1 MAYQETTTTGYGTRL
16 KNSLGGI
23 GTGFLLFLAGTAL
36 LWWNE
41 GRAVKTDKMLNEAEG
56 VTVEMEDVSKID
68 PEFEGK
74 LIHATA
80 FANTKD
86 SLSDPLFN
94 IGATAI
100 GIQRQVEYYQWVE
113 HASSQ
118 SKDKFGGK
126 QETVTT
132 YTYSREWTNKPQRS
146 ETFHDPAYQNKNY
159 TLYQAENF
167 DQLAETVM
175 FGAYKLNDYMKNA
188 IRNTQPIDLVFDQ
201 KQLETWNR
209 DCERIFVRN
218 TGQRAIGDIVSE
230 RVKQAVS
237 NATKTTTTT
246 TNDTLKKNSLQ
257 KDTVIA
263 PAPNKKDLDYIHVNA
278 NVLYFGESPN
288 SPQVGDVRITF
299 TKTMPANVSIIAK
312 VAGET
317 FAQFKAKNGKTFQA
331 LSMGSKTAEE
341 MYASGHA
348 SNNMWLW
355 ILRILGILMICG
367 GLRGIFGIL
376 VTVLKVIPFLANIVG
391 WGVSL
396 VCNVIGVAWSL
407 IIIAIAWIFYRPL
420 LGILLLAIAG
430 FLVWVFAFKG
440 KDKLKDL
447 ANRNKNTQV

>member
-23 GTGFLLFLAGTAL
+23 GTGLLLFVAGTAL

-74 LIHATA
+74 LVHATA
-80 FANTKD
+80 FANTTD
-86 SLSDPLFN
+86 SLSDPNFN
-94 IGATAI
+94 VGATAI
-100 GIQRQVEYYQWVE
+100 GIQRKVEYFQWVE

-126 QETVTT
+126 EETVTT
-132 YTYSREWTNKPQRS
+132 YTYSKEWTSRPQSS

-159 TLYQAENF
+159 SLFQSENF
-167 DQLAETVM
+167 DKSAENVR
-175 FGAYKLNDYMKNA
+175 FGAYKLNSYQIGA
-188 IRNTQPIDLVFDQ
+188 ISNTQPLDLNIDQ
-201 KQLETWNR
+201 KQLETWNKE
-209 DCERIFVRN
+209 CERIFVRN

-246 TNDTLKKNSLQ
+246 NDSLKKDSVQ
-257 KDTVIA
+257 QDTIVA
-263 PAPNKKDLDYIHVNA
+263 APNKKDLDYVHMNG
-278 NVLYFGESPN
+278 NVLYFGESPS

-317 FAQFKAKNGKTFQA
+317 FTQFKAKNGKTFQA
-331 LSMGSKTAEE
+331 LSMGNKTAAE
-341 MYASGHA
+341 MYESGHA

-355 ILRILGILMICG
+355 ILRILGVLMICG
-367 GLRGIFGIL
+367 GLKGIFGIL
-376 VTVLKVIPFLANIVG
+376 ITVLKVIPFVANIVG
-391 WGVSL
+391 WGVNL
-396 VCNVIGVAWSL
+396 VCNVVGIAWSL

-420 LGILLLAIAG
+420 LAIALLAIAG
-430 FLVWVFAFKG
+430 FLIWVFAFKG
-440 KDKLKDL
+440 KDKLKEM
-447 ANRNKNTQV
+447 AHRNKASQI

>member
-23 GTGFLLFLAGTAL
+23 GTGFLLFVAGTAL

-74 LIHATA
+74 LVHATA
-80 FANTKD
+80 FANTTD
-86 SLSDPLFN
+86 SLSDPNFN
-94 IGATAI
+94 VGATAI
-100 GIQRQVEYYQWVE
+100 GIQRKVEYYQWVE

-132 YTYSREWTNKPQRS
+132 YTYSKEWTSRPQSS

-159 TLYQAENF
+159 SLFQSENAEQRAEN
-167 DQLAETVM
+167 VR
-175 FGAYKLNDYMKNA
+175 FGAYKLNNYQIGA
-188 IRNTQPIDLVFDQ
+188 ISNTQPLDLNIDQ
-201 KQLETWNR
+201 KQLETWNKE
-209 DCERIFVRN
+209 CERIFVRN

-246 TNDTLKKNSLQ
+246 NDSLKKDSVQ
-257 KDTVIA
+257 QDTIVA
-263 PAPNKKDLDYIHVNA
+263 APNKKDLDYVHMNA
-278 NVLYFGESPN
+278 NVLYFGESPS

-317 FAQFKAKNGKTFQA
+317 FTQFKAKNGKTFQA
-331 LSMGSKTAEE
+331 LSMGSKTAAE
-341 MYASGHA
+341 MYESGHA

-355 ILRILGILMICG
+355 ILRILGVMMICG
-367 GLRGIFGIL
+367 GLKGIFGIL
-376 VTVLKVIPFLANIVG
+376 ITVLKVIPFVANIAG
-391 WGVSL
+391 WGVNL
-396 VCNVIGVAWSL
+396 VCNVVGIAWSL

-420 LGILLLAIAG
+420 LAIALLAIAG
-430 FLVWVFAFKG
+430 FLIWVFAFKG
-440 KDKLKDL
+440 KDKLKEM
-447 ANRNKNTQV
+447 ANRNKATQI

>member
-23 GTGFLLFLAGTAL
+23 GTGFLLFVAGTAL

-74 LIHATA
+74 LVHATA
-80 FANTKD
+80 FANTTD
-86 SLSDPLFN
+86 SLSDPNFN
-94 IGATAI
+94 VGATAI
-100 GIQRQVEYYQWVE
+100 GIQRKVEYFQWVE

-126 QETVTT
+126 EETVTT
-132 YTYSREWTNKPQRS
+132 YTYSKEWTSRPQSS

-159 TLYQAENF
+159 SLFQSENFEKSAEN
-167 DQLAETVM
+167 VR
-175 FGAYKLNDYMKNA
+175 FGAYKLNSYQIGA
-188 IRNTQPIDLVFDQ
+188 ISNTQPLDLNIDQ
-201 KQLETWNR
+201 KQLETWNKE
-209 DCERIFVRN
+209 CERIFVRN

-246 TNDTLKKNSLQ
+246 NDSLKKDSVQ
-257 KDTVIA
+257 QDTIVA
-263 PAPNKKDLDYIHVNA
+263 APNKKDLDYVHMNG
-278 NVLYFGESPN
+278 NVLYFGESPS

-317 FAQFKAKNGKTFQA
+317 FTQFKAKNGKTFQA
-331 LSMGSKTAEE
+331 LSMGNKTAAE
-341 MYASGHA
+341 MYESGHA

-355 ILRILGILMICG
+355 ILRILGVLMICG
-367 GLRGIFGIL
+367 GLKGIFGIL
-376 VTVLKVIPFLANIVG
+376 ITVLKVIPFVANIVG
-391 WGVSL
+391 WGVNL
-396 VCNVIGVAWSL
+396 VCNVVGIAWSL

-420 LGILLLAIAG
+420 LAIALLAIAG
-430 FLVWVFAFKG
+430 FLIWVFAFKG
-440 KDKLKDL
+440 KDKLKEM
-447 ANRNKNTQV
+447 AHRNKASQI

>member
-23 GTGFLLFLAGTAL
+23 GTGFLLFVAGTAL

-68 PEFEGK
+68 PEYEGK
-74 LIHATA
+74 LVHATA
-80 FANTKD
+80 FANTTD
-86 SLSDPLFN
+86 SLSDPNFN
-94 IGATAI
+94 VGATAI
-100 GIQRQVEYYQWVE
+100 GIQRKVEYFQWVE

-126 QETVTT
+126 EETVTT
-132 YTYSREWTNKPQRS
+132 YTYSKEWTSRPQSS

-159 TLYQAENF
+159 SLFQSENF
-167 DQLAETVM
+167 DKSAENVR
-175 FGAYKLNDYMKNA
+175 FGAYKLNSYQIGA
-188 IRNTQPIDLVFDQ
+188 ISNTQPLDLNIDQ
-201 KQLETWNR
+201 KQLETWNKE
-209 DCERIFVRN
+209 CERIFVRN

-246 TNDTLKKNSLQ
+246 NDSLKKDSVQ
-257 KDTVIA
+257 QDTIVA
-263 PAPNKKDLDYIHVNA
+263 APNKKDLDYVHMNG
-278 NVLYFGESPN
+278 NVLYFGESPS

-317 FAQFKAKNGKTFQA
+317 FTQFKAKNGKTFQA
-331 LSMGSKTAEE
+331 LSMGNKTAAE
-341 MYASGHA
+341 MYESGHA

-355 ILRILGILMICG
+355 ILRILGVLMICG
-367 GLRGIFGIL
+367 GLKGIFGIL
-376 VTVLKVIPFLANIVG
+376 ITVLKVIPFVANIVG
-391 WGVSL
+391 WGVNL
-396 VCNVIGVAWSL
+396 VCNVVGIAWSL

-420 LGILLLAIAG
+420 LAIALLAIAG
-430 FLVWVFAFKG
+430 FLIWVFAFKG
-440 KDKLKDL
+440 KDKLKEM
-447 ANRNKNTQV
+447 AHRNKASQI

>member
-23 GTGFLLFLAGTAL
+23 GTGFLLFVAGTAL

-74 LIHATA
+74 LVHATA
-80 FANTKD
+80 FANTTD
-86 SLSDPLFN
+86 SLSDPNFN
-94 IGATAI
+94 VGATAI
-100 GIQRQVEYYQWVE
+100 GIQRKVEYFQWVE

-126 QETVTT
+126 EETVTT
-132 YTYSREWTNKPQRS
+132 YTYSKEWTSRPQSS

-159 TLYQAENF
+159 SLFQSENF
-167 DQLAETVM
+167 DKSAENVR
-175 FGAYKLNDYMKNA
+175 FGAYKLNSYQIGA
-188 IRNTQPIDLVFDQ
+188 ISNTQPLDLNIDQ
-201 KQLETWNR
+201 KQLETWNKE
-209 DCERIFVRN
+209 CERIFVRN

-246 TNDTLKKNSLQ
+246 NDSLKKDSVQ
-257 KDTVIA
+257 QDTIVA
-263 PAPNKKDLDYIHVNA
+263 APNKKDLDYVHMNG
-278 NVLYFGESPN
+278 NVLYFGESPS

-317 FAQFKAKNGKTFQA
+317 FTQFKAKNGKTFQA
-331 LSMGSKTAEE
+331 LSMGNKTAAE
-341 MYASGHA
+341 MYESGHA

-355 ILRILGILMICG
+355 ILRILGVLMICG
-367 GLRGIFGIL
+367 GLKGIFGIL
-376 VTVLKVIPFLANIVG
+376 ITVLKVIPFVANIVG
-391 WGVSL
+391 WGVNL
-396 VCNVIGVAWSL
+396 VCNVVGIAWSL

-420 LGILLLAIAG
+420 LAIALLAIAG
-430 FLVWVFAFKG
+430 FLIWVFAFKG
-440 KDKLKDL
+440 KDKLKEM
-447 ANRNKNTQV
+447 AHRNEASQI

>member
-23 GTGFLLFLAGTAL
+23 GTGFLLFVAGTAL

-80 FANTKD
+80 FANTTD
-86 SLSDPLFN
+86 SLSDPNFN
-94 IGATAI
+94 VGATAI
-100 GIQRQVEYYQWVE
+100 GIQRKVEYFQWVE

-126 QETVTT
+126 EETVTT
-132 YTYSREWTNKPQRS
+132 YTYSKEWTSRPQSS

-159 TLYQAENF
+159 SLFQSENF
-167 DQLAETVM
+167 DKSAENVR
-175 FGAYKLNDYMKNA
+175 FGAYKLNSYQIGA
-188 IRNTQPIDLVFDQ
+188 ISNTQPLDLNIDQ
-201 KQLETWNR
+201 KQLETWNKE
-209 DCERIFVRN
+209 CERIFVRN

-246 TNDTLKKNSLQ
+246 NDSLKKDSVQ
-257 KDTVIA
+257 QDTIVA
-263 PAPNKKDLDYIHVNA
+263 APNKKDLDYVHMNG
-278 NVLYFGESPN
+278 NVLYFGESPS

-317 FAQFKAKNGKTFQA
+317 FTQFKAKNGKTFQA
-331 LSMGSKTAEE
+331 LSMGNKTAAE
-341 MYASGHA
+341 MYESGHA

-355 ILRILGILMICG
+355 ILRILGVLMICG
-367 GLRGIFGIL
+367 GLKGIFGIL
-376 VTVLKVIPFLANIVG
+376 ITVLKVIPFVANIVG
-391 WGVSL
+391 WGVNL
-396 VCNVIGVAWSL
+396 VCNVVGIAWSL

-420 LGILLLAIAG
+420 LAIALLAIAG
-430 FLVWVFAFKG
+430 FLIWVFAFKG
-440 KDKLKDL
+440 KDKLKEM
-447 ANRNKNTQV
+447 AHRNKASQI

>member
-23 GTGFLLFLAGTAL
+23 GTGFLLFVAGTAL

-74 LIHATA
+74 LVHATA
-80 FANTKD
+80 FANTTD
-86 SLSDPLFN
+86 SLSDPNFN
-94 IGATAI
+94 VGATAI
-100 GIQRQVEYYQWVE
+100 GIQRKVEYFQWVE

-126 QETVTT
+126 EETVTT
-132 YTYSREWTNKPQRS
+132 YTYSKEWTSRPQSS

-159 TLYQAENF
+159 SLFQSENF
-167 DQLAETVM
+167 DKSAENVR
-175 FGAYKLNDYMKNA
+175 FGAYKLNSYQIGA
-188 IRNTQPIDLVFDQ
+188 ISNTQPLDLNIDQ
-201 KQLETWNR
+201 KQLETWNKE
-209 DCERIFVRN
+209 CERIFVRN

-246 TNDTLKKNSLQ
+246 NDSLKKDSVQ
-257 KDTVIA
+257 QDTIVA
-263 PAPNKKDLDYIHVNA
+263 APNKKDLDYVHMNG
-278 NVLYFGESPN
+278 NVLYFGESPS

-317 FAQFKAKNGKTFQA
+317 FTQFKAKNGKTFQA
-331 LSMGSKTAEE
+331 LSMGNKTAAE
-341 MYASGHA
+341 MYESGHA

-355 ILRILGILMICG
+355 ILRILGVLMICG
-367 GLRGIFGIL
+367 GLKGIFGIL
-376 VTVLKVIPFLANIVG
+376 ITVLKVIPFVANIVG
-391 WGVSL
+391 WGVNL
-396 VCNVIGVAWSL
+396 VCNVVGIAWSL
-407 IIIAIAWIFYRPL
+407 IVIAIAWIFYRPL
-420 LGILLLAIAG
+420 LAIALLAIAG
-430 FLVWVFAFKG
+430 FLIWVFAFKG
-440 KDKLKDL
+440 KDKLKEM
-447 ANRNKNTQV
+447 AHRNKASQI

>member
-23 GTGFLLFLAGTAL
+23 GTGFLLFVAGTAL

-74 LIHATA
+74 LVHATA
-80 FANTKD
+80 FANTTD
-86 SLSDPLFN
+86 SLSDPNFN
-94 IGATAI
+94 VGATAI
-100 GIQRQVEYYQWVE
+100 GIQRKVEYFQWVE

-126 QETVTT
+126 EETVTT
-132 YTYSREWTNKPQRS
+132 YTYSKEWTSRPQSS

-159 TLYQAENF
+159 SLFQSENF
-167 DQLAETVM
+167 DKSAENVR
-175 FGAYKLNDYMKNA
+175 FGAYKLNSYQIGA
-188 IRNTQPIDLVFDQ
+188 ISNTQPLDLNIDQ
-201 KQLETWNR
+201 KQLETWNKE
-209 DCERIFVRN
+209 CERIFVRN

-246 TNDTLKKNSLQ
+246 NDSLKKDSVQ
-257 KDTVIA
+257 QDTIVA
-263 PAPNKKDLDYIHVNA
+263 APNKKDLDYVHMNG
-278 NVLYFGESPN
+278 NVLYFGESPS

-317 FAQFKAKNGKTFQA
+317 FTQFKAKNGKTFQA
-331 LSMGSKTAEE
+331 LSMGNKTAAE
-341 MYASGHA
+341 MYESGHA

-355 ILRILGILMICG
+355 ILRILGVLMICG
-367 GLRGIFGIL
+367 GLKGIFGIL
-376 VTVLKVIPFLANIVG
+376 ITVLKVIPFVANIVG
-391 WGVSL
+391 WGVNL
-396 VCNVIGVAWSL
+396 VCNVVGIAWSL
-407 IIIAIAWIFYRPL
+407 IVIAIAWIFYRPL
-420 LGILLLAIAG
+420 LAIALLAIAG
-430 FLVWVFAFKG
+430 FLIWVFAFKG
-440 KDKLKDL
+440 KDKLKEM
-447 ANRNKNTQV
+447 AHRNEASQI

>member
-23 GTGFLLFLAGTAL
+23 GTGFLLFVAGTAL

-74 LIHATA
+74 LVHATA
-80 FANTKD
+80 FANTTD
-86 SLSDPLFN
+86 SLSDPNFN
-94 IGATAI
+94 VGATAI
-100 GIQRQVEYYQWVE
+100 GIQRKVEYFQWVE

-126 QETVTT
+126 EETVTT
-132 YTYSREWTNKPQRS
+132 YTYSKEWTSRPQSS

-159 TLYQAENF
+159 SLFQSENLDKSAEN
-167 DQLAETVM
+167 VR
-175 FGAYKLNDYMKNA
+175 FGAYKLNSYQIGA
-188 IRNTQPIDLVFDQ
+188 ISNTQPLDLNIDQ
-201 KQLETWNR
+201 KQLETWNKE
-209 DCERIFVRN
+209 CERIFVRN

-246 TNDTLKKNSLQ
+246 NDSLKKDSVQ
-257 KDTVIA
+257 QDTIVA
-263 PAPNKKDLDYIHVNA
+263 APNKKDLDYVHMNG
-278 NVLYFGESPN
+278 NVLYFGESPS

-317 FAQFKAKNGKTFQA
+317 FTQFKAKNGKTFQA
-331 LSMGSKTAEE
+331 LSMGNKTAAE
-341 MYASGHA
+341 MYESGHA

-355 ILRILGILMICG
+355 ILRILGVLMICG
-367 GLRGIFGIL
+367 GLKGIFGIL
-376 VTVLKVIPFLANIVG
+376 ITVLKVIPFVANIAG
-391 WGVSL
+391 WGVNL
-396 VCNVIGVAWSL
+396 VCNVVGIAWSL

-420 LGILLLAIAG
+420 LAIALLAIAG
-430 FLVWVFAFKG
+430 FLIWVFAFKG
-440 KDKLKDL
+440 KDKLKEM
-447 ANRNKNTQV
+447 AHRNKASQI

>member
-23 GTGFLLFLAGTAL
+23 GTGFLLFVAGTAL

-80 FANTKD
+80 FANTTD
-86 SLSDPLFN
+86 SLSDPNFN
-94 IGATAI
+94 VGATAI
-100 GIQRQVEYYQWVE
+100 GIQRKVEYFQWVE

-126 QETVTT
+126 EETVTT
-132 YTYSREWTNKPQRS
+132 YTYSKEWTSRPQSS

-159 TLYQAENF
+159 SLFQSENF
-167 DQLAETVM
+167 DKSAENVR
-175 FGAYKLNDYMKNA
+175 FGAYKLNSYQIGA
-188 IRNTQPIDLVFDQ
+188 ISNTQPLDLNIDQ
-201 KQLETWNR
+201 KQLETWNKE
-209 DCERIFVRN
+209 CERIFVRN

-246 TNDTLKKNSLQ
+246 NDSLKKDSVQ
-257 KDTVIA
+257 QDTIVA
-263 PAPNKKDLDYIHVNA
+263 APNKKDLDYVHMNG
-278 NVLYFGESPN
+278 NVLYFGESPS

-317 FAQFKAKNGKTFQA
+317 FTQFKAKNGKTFQA
-331 LSMGSKTAEE
+331 LSMGNKTAAE
-341 MYASGHA
+341 MYESGHA

-355 ILRILGILMICG
+355 ILRILGVLMICG
-367 GLRGIFGIL
+367 GLKGIFGIL
-376 VTVLKVIPFLANIVG
+376 ITVLKVIPFVANIVG
-391 WGVSL
+391 WGVNL
-396 VCNVIGVAWSL
+396 VCNVVGIAWSL
-407 IIIAIAWIFYRPL
+407 IVIAIAWIFYRPL
-420 LGILLLAIAG
+420 LAIALLAIAG
-430 FLVWVFAFKG
+430 FLIWVFAFKG
-440 KDKLKDL
+440 KDKLKEM
-447 ANRNKNTQV
+447 AHRNKASQI

>member
-23 GTGFLLFLAGTAL
+23 GTGFLLFVAGTAL

-74 LIHATA
+74 LVHATA
-80 FANTKD
+80 FANTTD
-86 SLSDPLFN
+86 SLSDPNFN
-94 IGATAI
+94 VGATAI
-100 GIQRQVEYYQWVE
+100 GIQRKVEYFQWVE

-126 QETVTT
+126 EETVTT
-132 YTYSREWTNKPQRS
+132 YTYSKEWTSRPQSS

-159 TLYQAENF
+159 SLFQSENF
-167 DQLAETVM
+167 DKSAENVR
-175 FGAYKLNDYMKNA
+175 FGAYKLNSYQIGA
-188 IRNTQPIDLVFDQ
+188 ISNTQPLDLNIDQ
-201 KQLETWNR
+201 KQLETWNKE
-209 DCERIFVRN
+209 CERIFVRN

-246 TNDTLKKNSLQ
+246 NDSLKKDSVQ
-257 KDTVIA
+257 QDTIVA
-263 PAPNKKDLDYIHVNA
+263 APNKKDLDYVHMNG
-278 NVLYFGESPN
+278 NVLYFGESPS

-317 FAQFKAKNGKTFQA
+317 FTQFKAKNGKTFQA
-331 LSMGSKTAEE
+331 LSMGNKTAAE
-341 MYASGHA
+341 MYESGHA

-355 ILRILGILMICG
+355 ILRILGVLMICG
-367 GLRGIFGIL
+367 GLKGIFGIL
-376 VTVLKVIPFLANIVG
+376 ITVLKVIPFVANIVG
-391 WGVSL
+391 WGVNL
-396 VCNVIGVAWSL
+396 VCNVVGIAWSL

-420 LGILLLAIAG
+420 LAIALLAIAG
-430 FLVWVFAFKG
+430 FLIWVFAFKG
-440 KDKLKDL
+440 KDKLKEM
-447 ANRNKNTQV
+447 AHRNKASQI

>member
-23 GTGFLLFLAGTAL
+23 GTGFLLFVAGTAL

-74 LIHATA
+74 LVHATA
-80 FANTKD
+80 FANTTD
-86 SLSDPLFN
+86 SLSDPNFN
-94 IGATAI
+94 VGATAI
-100 GIQRQVEYYQWVE
+100 GIQRKVEYFQWVE

-126 QETVTT
+126 EETVTT
-132 YTYSREWTNKPQRS
+132 YTYSKEWTSRPQSS

-159 TLYQAENF
+159 SLFQSENF
-167 DQLAETVM
+167 DKSAENVR
-175 FGAYKLNDYMKNA
+175 FGAYKLNSYQIGA
-188 IRNTQPIDLVFDQ
+188 ISNTQPLDLNIDQ
-201 KQLETWNR
+201 KQLETWNKE
-209 DCERIFVRN
+209 CERIFVRN
-218 TGQRAIGDIVSE
+218 TGQRAIGNIVSE

-246 TNDTLKKNSLQ
+246 NDSLKKDSVQ
-257 KDTVIA
+257 QDTIVA
-263 PAPNKKDLDYIHVNA
+263 APNKKDLDYVHMNG
-278 NVLYFGESPN
+278 NVLYFGESPS

-317 FAQFKAKNGKTFQA
+317 FTQFKAKNGKTFQA
-331 LSMGSKTAEE
+331 LSMGNKTAAE
-341 MYASGHA
+341 MYESGHA

-355 ILRILGILMICG
+355 ILRILGVLMICG
-367 GLRGIFGIL
+367 GLKGIFGIL
-376 VTVLKVIPFLANIVG
+376 ITVLKVIPFVANIAG
-391 WGVSL
+391 WGVNL
-396 VCNVIGVAWSL
+396 VCNVVGIAWSL

-420 LGILLLAIAG
+420 LAIALLAIAG
-430 FLVWVFAFKG
+430 FLIWVFAFKG
-440 KDKLKDL
+440 KDKLKEM
-447 ANRNKNTQV
+447 AHRNKASQI

>member
-23 GTGFLLFLAGTAL
+23 GTGFLLFVAGTAL

-74 LIHATA
+74 LVHATA
-80 FANTKD
+80 FANTTD
-86 SLSDPLFN
+86 SLSDPNFN
-94 IGATAI
+94 VGATAI
-100 GIQRQVEYYQWVE
+100 GIQRKVEYFQWVE

-126 QETVTT
+126 EETVTT
-132 YTYSREWTNKPQRS
+132 YTYSKEWTSRPQDS

-159 TLYQAENF
+159 SLFQSENF
-167 DQLAETVM
+167 DKSAENVR
-175 FGAYKLNDYMKNA
+175 FGAYKLNSYQIGA
-188 IRNTQPIDLVFDQ
+188 ISNTQPLDLNIDQ
-201 KQLETWNR
+201 KQLETWNKE
-209 DCERIFVRN
+209 CERIFVRN

-246 TNDTLKKNSLQ
+246 NDSLKKDSVQ
-257 KDTVIA
+257 QDTIVA
-263 PAPNKKDLDYIHVNA
+263 APNKKDLDYVHMNG
-278 NVLYFGESPN
+278 NVLYFGESPS

-317 FAQFKAKNGKTFQA
+317 FTQFKAKNGKTFQA
-331 LSMGSKTAEE
+331 LSMGNKTAAE
-341 MYASGHA
+341 MYESGHA

-355 ILRILGILMICG
+355 ILRILGVLMICG
-367 GLRGIFGIL
+367 GLKGIFGIL
-376 VTVLKVIPFLANIVG
+376 ITVLKVIPFVANIAG
-391 WGVSL
+391 WGVNL
-396 VCNVIGVAWSL
+396 VCNVVGIAWSL

-420 LGILLLAIAG
+420 LAIALLAIAG
-430 FLVWVFAFKG
+430 FLIWVFAFKG
-440 KDKLKDL
+440 KDKLKEM
-447 ANRNKNTQV
+447 AHRNKASQI

>member
-23 GTGFLLFLAGTAL
+23 GTGFLLFVAGTAL

-74 LIHATA
+74 LVHATA
-80 FANTKD
+80 FANTTD
-86 SLSDPLFN
+86 SLSDPNFN
-94 IGATAI
+94 VGATAI
-100 GIQRQVEYYQWVE
+100 GIQRKVEYFQWVE

-126 QETVTT
+126 EETVTT
-132 YTYSREWTNKPQRS
+132 YTYSKEWTSRPQSS

-159 TLYQAENF
+159 SLFQSENF
-167 DQLAETVM
+167 DKSAENVR
-175 FGAYKLNDYMKNA
+175 FGAYKLNSYQIGA
-188 IRNTQPIDLVFDQ
+188 ISNTQPLDLNIDQ
-201 KQLETWNR
+201 KQLETWNK

-246 TNDTLKKNSLQ
+246 NDSLKKDSVQ
-257 KDTVIA
+257 QDTIVA
-263 PAPNKKDLDYIHVNA
+263 APNKKDLDYVHMNG
-278 NVLYFGESPN
+278 NVLYFGESPS

-317 FAQFKAKNGKTFQA
+317 FTQFKAKNGKTFQA
-331 LSMGSKTAEE
+331 LSMGNKTAAE
-341 MYASGHA
+341 MYESGHA

-355 ILRILGILMICG
+355 ILRILGVLMICG
-367 GLRGIFGIL
+367 GLKGIFGIL
-376 VTVLKVIPFLANIVG
+376 ITVLKVIPFVANIVG
-391 WGVSL
+391 WGVNL
-396 VCNVIGVAWSL
+396 VCNVVGIAWSL

-420 LGILLLAIAG
+420 LAIALLAIAG
-430 FLVWVFAFKG
+430 FLIWVFAFKG
-440 KDKLKDL
+440 KDKLKEM
-447 ANRNKNTQV
+447 AHRNKASQI

>member
-23 GTGFLLFLAGTAL
+23 GTGFLLFVAGTAL

-74 LIHATA
+74 LVHATA
-80 FANTKD
+80 FANTTD
-86 SLSDPLFN
+86 SLSDPNFN
-94 IGATAI
+94 VGATAI
-100 GIQRQVEYYQWVE
+100 GIQRKVEYFQWVE

-126 QETVTT
+126 EETVTT
-132 YTYSREWTNKPQRS
+132 YTYSKEWTSRPQSS

-159 TLYQAENF
+159 SLFQSENF
-167 DQLAETVM
+167 DKSAENVR
-175 FGAYKLNDYMKNA
+175 FGAYKLNSYQIGA
-188 IRNTQPIDLVFDQ
+188 ISNTQPLDLNIDQ
-201 KQLETWNR
+201 KQLETWNKE
-209 DCERIFVRN
+209 CERIFVRN

-246 TNDTLKKNSLQ
+246 NDSLKKDSVQ
-257 KDTVIA
+257 QDTIVA
-263 PAPNKKDLDYIHVNA
+263 APNKKDLDYVHMNG
-278 NVLYFGESPN
+278 NVLYFGESPS

-317 FAQFKAKNGKTFQA
+317 FTQFKAKNGKTFQA
-331 LSMGSKTAEE
+331 LSMGNKTAAE
-341 MYASGHA
+341 MYESGHA

-355 ILRILGILMICG
+355 ILRILGVLMICG
-367 GLRGIFGIL
+367 GLKGIFSIL
-376 VTVLKVIPFLANIVG
+376 ITVLKVIPFVANIVG
-391 WGVSL
+391 WGVNL
-396 VCNVIGVAWSL
+396 VCNVVGIAWSL

-420 LGILLLAIAG
+420 LAIALLAIAG
-430 FLVWVFAFKG
+430 FLIWVFAFKG
-440 KDKLKDL
+440 KDKLKEM
-447 ANRNKNTQV
+447 AHRNKASQI

>member
-23 GTGFLLFLAGTAL
+23 GTGFLLFVAGTAL

-80 FANTKD
+80 FANTTD
-86 SLSDPLFN
+86 SLSDPNFN
-94 IGATAI
+94 VGATAI
-100 GIQRQVEYYQWVE
+100 GIQRKVEYFQWVE

-126 QETVTT
+126 EETVTT
-132 YTYSREWTNKPQRS
+132 YSYSKEWTSRPQSS

-159 TLYQAENF
+159 SLFQSENF
-167 DQLAETVM
+167 DKSAENVR
-175 FGAYKLNDYMKNA
+175 FGAYKLNSYQIGA
-188 IRNTQPIDLVFDQ
+188 ISNTQPLDLNIDQ
-201 KQLETWNR
+201 KQLETWNKE
-209 DCERIFVRN
+209 CERIFVRN

-230 RVKQAVS
+230 RVKQALS

-246 TNDTLKKNSLQ
+246 NDSLKKDSVQ
-257 KDTVIA
+257 QDTIVA
-263 PAPNKKDLDYIHVNA
+263 APNKKDLDYVHMNG
-278 NVLYFGESPN
+278 NVLYFGESPS

-317 FAQFKAKNGKTFQA
+317 FTQFKAKNGKTFQA
-331 LSMGSKTAEE
+331 LSMGNKTAAE
-341 MYASGHA
+341 MYESGHA

-355 ILRILGILMICG
+355 ILRILGVLMICG
-367 GLRGIFGIL
+367 GLKGIFGIL
-376 VTVLKVIPFLANIVG
+376 ITVLKVIPFVANIVG
-391 WGVSL
+391 WGVNL
-396 VCNVIGVAWSL
+396 VCNVVGIAWSL

-420 LGILLLAIAG
+420 LAIALLAIAG
-430 FLVWVFAFKG
+430 FLIWVFAFKG
-440 KDKLKDL
+440 KDKLKEM
-447 ANRNKNTQV
+447 AHRNKASQI

>member
-23 GTGFLLFLAGTAL
+23 GTGFLLFVAGTAL

-74 LIHATA
+74 LVHATA
-80 FANTKD
+80 FANTTD
-86 SLSDPLFN
+86 SLSDPNFN
-94 IGATAI
+94 VGATAI
-100 GIQRQVEYYQWVE
+100 GIQRKVEYFQWVE

-126 QETVTT
+126 EETVTT
-132 YTYSREWTNKPQRS
+132 YTYSKEWTSRPQSS

-159 TLYQAENF
+159 SLFQSENF
-167 DQLAETVM
+167 DKSAENVR
-175 FGAYKLNDYMKNA
+175 FGAYKLNSYQIGA
-188 IRNTQPIDLVFDQ
+188 ISNTQPLDLNIDQ
-201 KQLETWNR
+201 KQLETWNKE
-209 DCERIFVRN
+209 CERIFVRN

-246 TNDTLKKNSLQ
+246 NDSLKKDSVHQ
-257 KDTVIA
+257 DTIVA
-263 PAPNKKDLDYIHVNA
+263 APNKKDLDYVHMNG
-278 NVLYFGESPN
+278 NVLYFGESPS

-317 FAQFKAKNGKTFQA
+317 FTQFKAKNGKTFQA
-331 LSMGSKTAEE
+331 LSMGNKTAAE
-341 MYASGHA
+341 MYESGHA

-355 ILRILGILMICG
+355 ILRILGVLMICG
-367 GLRGIFGIL
+367 GLKGIFGIL
-376 VTVLKVIPFLANIVG
+376 ITVLKVIPFVANIVG
-391 WGVSL
+391 WGVNL
-396 VCNVIGVAWSL
+396 VCNVVGIAWSL

-420 LGILLLAIAG
+420 LAIALLAIAG
-430 FLVWVFAFKG
+430 FLIWVFAFKG
-440 KDKLKDL
+440 KDKLKEM
-447 ANRNKNTQV
+447 AHRNKASQI

>member
-23 GTGFLLFLAGTAL
+23 GTGFLLFVAGTAL

-74 LIHATA
+74 LVHATA
-80 FANTKD
+80 FANTTD
-86 SLSDPLFN
+86 SLSDPNFN
-94 IGATAI
+94 VGATAI
-100 GIQRQVEYYQWVE
+100 GIQRKVEYFQWVE

-126 QETVTT
+126 EETVTT
-132 YTYSREWTNKPQRS
+132 YTYSKEWTSRPQSS

-159 TLYQAENF
+159 SLFQSENF
-167 DQLAETVM
+167 DKSAENVR
-175 FGAYKLNDYMKNA
+175 FGAYKLNSYQIGA
-188 IRNTQPIDLVFDQ
+188 ISNTQPLDLNIDQ
-201 KQLETWNR
+201 KQLETWNKE
-209 DCERIFVRN
+209 CERIFVRN

-246 TNDTLKKNSLQ
+246 NDSLKKDSVQ
-257 KDTVIA
+257 QDTIVA
-263 PAPNKKDLDYIHVNA
+263 APNKKDLDYVHMNG
-278 NVLYFGESPN
+278 NVLYFGESPS

-317 FAQFKAKNGKTFQA
+317 FTQFKAKNGKTFQA
-331 LSMGSKTAEE
+331 LSMGNKTAAE
-341 MYASGHA
+341 MYESGHA

-355 ILRILGILMICG
+355 ILRILGVLMICG
-367 GLRGIFGIL
+367 GLKGIFGIL
-376 VTVLKVIPFLANIVG
+376 ITVLKVIPFVANIAG
-391 WGVSL
+391 WGVNL
-396 VCNVIGVAWSL
+396 VCNVVGIAWSL
-407 IIIAIAWIFYRPL
+407 IVIAIAWIFYRPL
-420 LGILLLAIAG
+420 LAIALLAIAG
-430 FLVWVFAFKG
+430 FLIWVFAFKG
-440 KDKLKDL
+440 KDKLKEM
-447 ANRNKNTQV
+447 AHRNKASQI

>member
-23 GTGFLLFLAGTAL
+23 GTGFLLFVAGTAL

-74 LIHATA
+74 LVHATA
-80 FANTKD
+80 FANTTD
-86 SLSDPLFN
+86 SLSDPNFN
-94 IGATAI
+94 VGATAI
-100 GIQRQVEYYQWVE
+100 GIQRKVEYFQWVE

-126 QETVTT
+126 EETVTT
-132 YTYSREWTNKPQRS
+132 YTYSKEWASRPQSS

-159 TLYQAENF
+159 SLFQSENF
-167 DQLAETVM
+167 DKSAENVR
-175 FGAYKLNDYMKNA
+175 FGAYKLNSYQIGA
-188 IRNTQPIDLVFDQ
+188 ISNTQPLDLNIDQ
-201 KQLETWNR
+201 KQLETWNKE
-209 DCERIFVRN
+209 CERIFVRN

-246 TNDTLKKNSLQ
+246 NDSLKKDSVQ
-257 KDTVIA
+257 QDTIVA
-263 PAPNKKDLDYIHVNA
+263 APNKKDLDYVHMNG
-278 NVLYFGESPN
+278 NVLYFGESPS

-317 FAQFKAKNGKTFQA
+317 FTQFKAKNGKTFQA
-331 LSMGSKTAEE
+331 LSMGNKTAAE
-341 MYASGHA
+341 MYESGHA

-355 ILRILGILMICG
+355 ILRILGVLMICG
-367 GLRGIFGIL
+367 GLKGIFGIL
-376 VTVLKVIPFLANIVG
+376 ITVLKVIPFVANIVG
-391 WGVSL
+391 WGVNL
-396 VCNVIGVAWSL
+396 VCNVVGIAWSL
-407 IIIAIAWIFYRPL
+407 IVIAIAWIFYRPL
-420 LGILLLAIAG
+420 LAIALLAIAG
-430 FLVWVFAFKG
+430 FLIWVFAFKG
-440 KDKLKDL
+440 KDKLKEM
-447 ANRNKNTQV
+447 AHRNKASQI

>member
-23 GTGFLLFLAGTAL
+23 GTGFLLFVAGTAL

-74 LIHATA
+74 LVHATA
-80 FANTKD
+80 FANTTD
-86 SLSDPLFN
+86 SLSDPNFKV
-94 IGATAI
+94 GATAI
-100 GIQRQVEYYQWVE
+100 GIQRKVEYFQWVE

-126 QETVTT
+126 EETVTT
-132 YTYSREWTNKPQRS
+132 YTYSKEWTSRPQSS

-159 TLYQAENF
+159 SLFQSENF
-167 DQLAETVM
+167 DKSAENVR
-175 FGAYKLNDYMKNA
+175 FGAYKLNSYQIGA
-188 IRNTQPIDLVFDQ
+188 ISNTQPLDLNIDQ
-201 KQLETWNR
+201 KQLETWNKE
-209 DCERIFVRN
+209 CERIFVRN

-246 TNDTLKKNSLQ
+246 NDSLKKDSVQ
-257 KDTVIA
+257 QDTIVA
-263 PAPNKKDLDYIHVNA
+263 APNKKDLDYVHMNG
-278 NVLYFGESPN
+278 NVLYFGESPS

-317 FAQFKAKNGKTFQA
+317 FTQFKAKNGKTFQA
-331 LSMGSKTAEE
+331 LSMGNKTAAE
-341 MYASGHA
+341 MYESGHA

-355 ILRILGILMICG
+355 ILRILGVLMICG
-367 GLRGIFGIL
+367 GLKGIFGIL
-376 VTVLKVIPFLANIVG
+376 ITVLKVIPFVANIVG
-391 WGVSL
+391 WGVNL
-396 VCNVIGVAWSL
+396 VCNVVGIAWSL

-420 LGILLLAIAG
+420 LAIALLAIAG
-430 FLVWVFAFKG
+430 FLIWVFAFKG
-440 KDKLKDL
+440 KDKLKEM
-447 ANRNKNTQV
+447 AHRNKASQI

>member
-23 GTGFLLFLAGTAL
+23 GTGFLLFVAGTAL

-74 LIHATA
+74 LVHATA
-80 FANTKD
+80 FANTTD
-86 SLSDPLFN
+86 SLSDPNFN
-94 IGATAI
+94 VGATAI
-100 GIQRQVEYYQWVE
+100 GIQRKVEYFQWVE

-126 QETVTT
+126 EETVTT
-132 YTYSREWTNKPQRS
+132 YTYSKEWTSRPQSS

-159 TLYQAENF
+159 SLFQSENF
-167 DQLAETVM
+167 DKSAENVR
-175 FGAYKLNDYMKNA
+175 FGAYKLNSYQIGA
-188 IRNTQPIDLVFDQ
+188 ISNTQPLDLNIDQ
-201 KQLETWNR
+201 KQLETWNKE
-209 DCERIFVRN
+209 CERIFVRT

-246 TNDTLKKNSLQ
+246 NDSLKKDSVQ
-257 KDTVIA
+257 QDTIVA
-263 PAPNKKDLDYIHVNA
+263 APNKKDLDYVHMNG
-278 NVLYFGESPN
+278 NVLYFGESPS

-317 FAQFKAKNGKTFQA
+317 FTQFKAKNGKTFQA
-331 LSMGSKTAEE
+331 LSMGNKTAAE
-341 MYASGHA
+341 MYESGHA

-355 ILRILGILMICG
+355 ILRILGVLMICG
-367 GLRGIFGIL
+367 GLKGIFGIL
-376 VTVLKVIPFLANIVG
+376 ITVLKVIPFVANIVG
-391 WGVSL
+391 WGVNL
-396 VCNVIGVAWSL
+396 VCNVVGIAWSL

-420 LGILLLAIAG
+420 LAIALLAIAG
-430 FLVWVFAFKG
+430 FLIWVFAFKG
-440 KDKLKDL
+440 KDKLKEM
-447 ANRNKNTQV
+447 AHRNKASQI